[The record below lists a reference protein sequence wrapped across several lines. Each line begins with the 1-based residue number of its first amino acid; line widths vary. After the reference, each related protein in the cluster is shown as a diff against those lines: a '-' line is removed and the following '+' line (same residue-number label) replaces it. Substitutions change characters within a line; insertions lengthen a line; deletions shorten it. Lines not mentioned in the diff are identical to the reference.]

1 MFVIGNLLDA
11 VAQIVHMILT
21 IYLWVI
27 VARALVSWVNPDP
40 YNTVVQLLYKL
51 TEPVLSPI
59 RRLLGS
65 YSIGIDPS
73 PLIAILII
81 YFLQMFLVRTLVD
94 LAHQFS

>member
-1 MFVIGNLLDA
+1 VFIFGNLLHA
-11 VAQIVHMILT
+11 VAEIINMMLT

-40 YNTVVQLLYKL
+40 YNAVVQFLYKL

-65 YSIGIDPS
+65 YSIGLDIS
-73 PLIAILII
+73 PLIAILCI
-81 YFLQMFLVRTLVD
+81 YFLQMFLVRTLMD
-94 LAHQFS
+94 FARQLS

>member
-1 MFVIGNLLDA
+1 MFIFGNLLHA
-11 VAQIVHMILT
+11 VAEIINMMLT

-40 YNTVVQLLYKL
+40 YNAVVQFLYKL

-65 YSIGIDPS
+65 YSIGLDIS
-73 PLIAILII
+73 PLIAILCI
-81 YFLQMFLVRTLVD
+81 YFLQMFLVRTLMD
-94 LAHQFS
+94 FARQLS